1 MTGFESLEATDP
13 RQIGRYRIV
22 ARLGA
27 GGMGQVYLGRSPGGR
42 AVAVKVIRSE
52 LAADDSF
59 LLRFAREVKAARR
72 VNGAFTAGVIDADLD
87 GSPAWLATVYVPSV
101 SLGKAV
107 AAHGPWPQEPTLA
120 LGAGLAEAL
129 EAIHSAG
136 VIHRDLKPS
145 NVLLATDGPRVI
157 DFGISV
163 ADEASALTR
172 TGMVVGT
179 PGFMSPEQI
188 TGGLVGPA
196 SDVFSLGAVLAF
208 TATGAGPFGTGMAHA
223 VNFRAVY
230 EEADLRNLPPALRTV
245 TAECLVKDP
254 TQRISVSALL
264 EQLAGAVGDRRNLA
278 RTFTESEWLP
288 ESVAST
294 VRIRPT
300 VLQLPN
306 SPSASPIRQ
315 TEVKVRPVN
324 VSTQLRKRGEVSL
337 TEKAPDL
344 KTVIISLDWGLGKP
358 AGPDF
363 NIDVS
368 ALVVG
373 ANGKVLSDQHFVFFN
388 NRQSPE
394 GAVEHLTVGNEH
406 ASERIKIDLTA
417 VPAETAKI
425 VFPVAI
431 YDAGNRQQRFD
442 SVGHLCIRVIDQL
455 DGQEVAIYEFAADVS
470 TEFAVVSSELYR
482 TGTEWKFRAIGRGYA
497 SGLRGIALDHG
508 VNV

>member
-1 MTGFESLEATDP
+1 M
-13 RQIGRYRIV
+13 
-22 ARLGA
+22 
-27 GGMGQVYLGRSPGGR
+27 
-42 AVAVKVIRSE
+42 
-52 LAADDSF
+52 
-59 LLRFAREVKAARR
+59 
-72 VNGAFTAGVIDADLD
+72 
-87 GSPAWLATVYVPSV
+87 
-101 SLGKAV
+101 
-107 AAHGPWPQEPTLA
+107 
-120 LGAGLAEAL
+120 
-129 EAIHSAG
+129 
-136 VIHRDLKPS
+136 
-145 NVLLATDGPRVI
+145 
-157 DFGISV
+157 
-163 ADEASALTR
+163 
-172 TGMVVGT
+172 
-179 PGFMSPEQI
+179 
-188 TGGLVGPA
+188 
-196 SDVFSLGAVLAF
+196 
-208 TATGAGPFGTGMAHA
+208 
-223 VNFRAVY
+223 
-230 EEADLRNLPPALRTV
+230 
-245 TAECLVKDP
+245 
-254 TQRISVSALL
+254 
-264 EQLAGAVGDRRNLA
+264 
-278 RTFTESEWLP
+278 
-288 ESVAST
+288 
-294 VRIRPT
+294 
-300 VLQLPN
+300 
-306 SPSASPIRQ
+306 
-315 TEVKVRPVN
+315 KVRPVN